1 MIAEGGLGLPAPR
14 QRAQSIFKHSK
25 KPEGSGLYQNT
36 ASLPSIGVGLLPDGK
51 RKRRLAV
58 QPHGLSNPYLLR
70 TGVHVDAQKRRP
82 RRDRCKLRT
91 SRLPPRAAIQSHKS
105 NFSMNAVQKSFYTAT
120 VVDEFPA
127 DLMLEVA
134 DTNLCRSNMLSLQ
147 DQDQAQKISMLHT
160 KERALKLAASLA
172 DVGGTV
178 HHTRNAAGA
187 RGITR
192 SLAHGEDKGA
202 SRGHQVSQG
211 SFAAL
216 GLLGPPT
223 LGNQSCQ
230 LPAYSHRLA
239 QREAMKQHA
248 DALKGTFAR
257 VHQPMPPLFLSGR
270 GPVEAI
276 EAIEAVAFTNG
287 GLEQPVD
294 QEDQEDQ
301 GSARHGFTP
310 GIEASTLFSPPT
322 VTVSKGATNQTAIT
336 LGYSGSA
343 VQ

>member
-1 MIAEGGLGLPAPR
+1 
-14 QRAQSIFKHSK
+14 
-25 KPEGSGLYQNT
+25 
-36 ASLPSIGVGLLPDGK
+36 
-51 RKRRLAV
+51 
-58 QPHGLSNPYLLR
+58 
-70 TGVHVDAQKRRP
+70 
-82 RRDRCKLRT
+82 
-91 SRLPPRAAIQSHKS
+91 
-105 NFSMNAVQKSFYTAT
+105 MNAVQKSFYTAT

-172 DVGGTV
+172 NSRPTAEEAVGGTV

-294 QEDQEDQ
+294 QEDQ

-310 GIEASTLFSPPT
+310 GIEASALFSPPT